1 MAILFGGLENPL
13 LLTFSVEQKRIHEM
27 MKDIVGDL
35 YDYNYLA
42 KKANNDHIDADS
54 DNEITASVE
63 RENV

>member
-1 MAILFGGLENPL
+1 
-13 LLTFSVEQKRIHEM
+13 M

-35 YDYNYLA
+35 YDYNYCD
-42 KKANNDHIDADS
+42 KRANNDHIDDDS